1 MAKNIGRPMSIILQA
16 TESPSWQQQLQQAF
30 RCRKTLLAALEIADD
45 QLQDDAI
52 SFPLLVPRSY
62 ASRILKG
69 DPQDPILAQILTAG
83 EELIEHP
90 DYSADPL
97 AEADFTVAPGI
108 IHKYR
113 SRILLVLSGKCA
125 VNCRYCFRRHFPYE
139 DNRLSTAQWQSSLTY
154 LNEHPE
160 VNEVILSGGD
170 PLMLNDRSLSALIQA
185 IEAYPQIKRLRI
197 HTRLPLVIPA
207 RVTDELCALLQHTRL
222 NAQLVWHINHANE
235 IDAEVAMAAAKLQQ
249 AGVRQ
254 FNQSVLLGGVND
266 NSQVLAELSEKLDDI
281 NIQPYYL
288 HLLDRVQGAAHFQ
301 ISTDKAAEIYQQLCA
316 LLPGTL
322 TPKLSREEA
331 GGSAKTVFG
340 NGL

>member
-1 MAKNIGRPMSIILQA
+1 MTLIYR
-16 TESPSWQQQLQQAF
+16 ESQSLSWQQQLQQAF
-30 RCRKTLLAALEIADD
+30 TCRTTLLAAVDVADNRFND
-45 QLQDDAI
+45 EAI
-52 SFPLLVPRSY
+52 NFPLLVPQAY
-62 ASRILKG
+62 ANRIRKG
-69 DPQDPILAQILTAG
+69 DPKDPLLAQILTVG
-83 EELIEHP
+83 DELIEHP
-90 DYSADPL
+90 DYSSDPL
-97 AEADFTVAPGI
+97 AEAEFTVAPGI

-139 DNRLSTAQWQSSLTY
+139 DNRLSTAQWQSSLSY
-154 LNEHPE
+154 LSDHPE

-170 PLMLNDRSLSALIQA
+170 PLMLNDKSLQSLIRA

-207 RVTDELCALLQHTRL
+207 RVTNELCQLLQNTRL
-222 NAQLVWHINHANE
+222 NAQLVWHINHPNE
-235 IDAEVAMAAAKLQQ
+235 IDEEVAEAALKLHRS
-249 AGVRQ
+249 GVRQ
-254 FNQSVLLGGVND
+254 FNQSVLLAGVN
-266 NSQVLAELSEKLDDI
+266 NCSTTLAVLSEKLDDL

-301 ISTDKAAEIYQQLCA
+301 LSADDINRIYQQLCA

>member
-1 MAKNIGRPMSIILQA
+1 MSIILQA
-16 TESPSWQQQLQQAF
+16 TEPLSWQQQLQQAYTS
-30 RCRKTLLAALEIADD
+30 RKTLLAAVDVDDD
-45 QLQDDAI
+45 QLEEHAI
-52 SFPLLVPRSY
+52 SFQLLVPK
-62 ASRILKG
+62 AFANRIVKG
-69 DPQDPILAQILTAG
+69 DAKDPILAQILTVG

-139 DNRLSTAQWQSSLTY
+139 DNRLSTTQWQSSLAY
-154 LNEHPE
+154 LNNHPE

-170 PLMLNDRSLSALIQA
+170 PLMQNDKSLCSLIEA
-185 IEAYPQIKRLRI
+185 IEAYPQIKRVRI

-207 RVTDELCALLQHTRL
+207 RVTDELCTLLQQTRL
-222 NAQLVWHINHANE
+222 NTQLVWHINHANE
-235 IDAEVAMAAAKLQQ
+235 IDTEVGNAAAKLQQ

-254 FNQSVLLGGVND
+254 FNQSVLLKGVND
-266 NSQVLAELSEKLDDI
+266 NAQTLADLSEKLDDI

-301 ISTDKAAEIYQQLCA
+301 ISAKRAAEIYQQLCA
-316 LLPGTL
+316 TLPGTL
-322 TPKLSREEA
+322 TPKLSKEES

-340 NGL
+340 NGI